1 MSRHTELQKIEKA
14 LIEVR
19 DLFIRISTL
28 VMEQQDVVNRIEDF
42 NTQTK
47 ARVAKVE
54 KTLDKARKLKLKVLK
69 VKGILKTKTKC
80 QTISFVTRI
89 SEKDVALDMDYRD
102 FIGYHLNNGHST
114 VVTNGTQYVQA
125 QED

>member
-80 QTISFVTRI
+80 
-89 SEKDVALDMDYRD
+89 
-102 FIGYHLNNGHST
+102 
-114 VVTNGTQYVQA
+114 
-125 QED
+125 